1 MGPLDR
7 LLPPRNRRLDLPVCV
22 WGGGGAYERGT
33 GPRHRESSLVPVGPW
48 VAWDRL
54 AEHFG
59 KICTCILTV
68 TYLGI
73 PQEDP
78 HSKVRLKLI

>member
-22 WGGGGAYERGT
+22 WGGGAYERGT
-33 GPRHRESSLVPVGPW
+33 GARHRESSLVPVGPW

-78 HSKVRLKLI
+78 HSKVRLNLI

>member
-7 LLPPRNRRLDLPVCV
+7 LLPPSKPATRSASVCV
-22 WGGGGAYERGT
+22 WGGGAYERGT

-78 HSKVRLKLI
+78 HSKVRLNLI